1 MLRKPLGRGLGA
13 LIESIGDDDRNGA
26 DSGTGAPVCLTVA
39 VERIAPS
46 PYQPRK
52 HFDPERLEE
61 LARAIE
67 SQGVIEPLVVRPLA
81 NGDAA
86 NPMYELIAGERRLRA
101 AKSAGLT
108 AVPVVVREVDERA
121 ALEISLVE
129 NLAREE
135 LNPIEEARAFV
146 QLSNEFSLSHEQIA
160 GRIGKSRPYVSN
172 IVRLLDLP
180 APVIQMI
187 ESGELTPGQARPLLS
202 MAGAE
207 AQIAAAHKIVAAGIS
222 ARGAEQMAGAARKPG
237 RTTARSLASAARDA
251 NLQALIDTLQRA
263 LKRKVRVIARRG
275 NTPGRIEIEYYDDQD
290 LTALASML
298 SGQSLARSAH
308 LS

>member
-1 MLRKPLGRGLGA
+1 MFRKPLGRGLGA
-13 LIESIGDDDRNGA
+13 LIESTNDEERNGA
-26 DSGTGAPVCLTVA
+26 DKGAGAPVCLTVA

-52 HFDPERLEE
+52 RFDPERLHE
-61 LARAIE
+61 LTRAIE

-86 NPMYELIAGERRLRA
+86 SPMYELIAGERRLRA
-101 AKSAGLT
+101 AKNAGLT

-146 QLSNEFSLSHEQIA
+146 QLCSEFSLSHEQIA
-160 GRIGKSRPYVSN
+160 ARIGKSRPYVSN

-187 ESGELTPGQARPLLS
+187 EAGELTPGQARPLLS
-202 MAGAE
+202 LAGAE
-207 AQIAAAHKIVAAGIS
+207 AQIAAARKIVAAGIS
-222 ARGAEQMAGAARKPG
+222 ARGAEQMVGAARKPS
-237 RTTARSLASAARDA
+237 RTTARATASAARDA
-251 NLQALIDTLQRA
+251 NLQALIDALQRA
-263 LKRKVRVIARRG
+263 LKRKVRIIARRG
-275 NTPGRIEIEYYDDQD
+275 GTPGRIEIEYYDDQD
-290 LTALASML
+290 LNALASML
-298 SGQSLARSAH
+298 TGQDNARSAH
-308 LS
+308 L

>member
-13 LIESIGDDDRNGA
+13 LIESTSEEERNGA
-26 DSGTGAPVCLTVA
+26 DGGTGAPVCLMVA

-52 HFDPERLEE
+52 HFDPDRLQE
-61 LARAIE
+61 LTRAIE
-67 SQGVIEPLVVRPLA
+67 SQGVIEPLVVRPLT
-81 NGDAA
+81 NGDAES
-86 NPMYELIAGERRLRA
+86 PMYELIAGERRLRA
-101 AKSAGLT
+101 AKNAGLT

-146 QLSNEFSLSHEQIA
+146 QLSSEFSLSHEQIA

-187 ESGELTPGQARPLLS
+187 EANELTPGQARPLLS
-202 MAGAE
+202 LVGAE
-207 AQIAAAHKIVAAGIS
+207 AQIAAARKIAAAGIS
-222 ARGAEQMAGAARKPG
+222 ARGAEQMVGAVRKPA
-237 RTTARSLASAARDA
+237 RMTARRVASAARDA

-263 LKRKVRVIARRG
+263 LKRKVRIIARRG
-275 NTPGRIEIEYYDDQD
+275 GAPGRIEIEYYDDQD

-298 SGQSLARSAH
+298 TGQGASRSAH
-308 LS
+308 L

>member
-13 LIESIGDDDRNGA
+13 LIESTSEEERNGA
-26 DSGTGAPVCLTVA
+26 DGGTGAPVCLMVA
-39 VERIAPS
+39 VGRIAPS

-52 HFDPERLEE
+52 HFDPDRLQE
-61 LARAIE
+61 LTRAIE

-81 NGDAA
+81 NGDAES
-86 NPMYELIAGERRLRA
+86 PMYELIAGERRLRA
-101 AKSAGLT
+101 AKNAGLT

-187 ESGELTPGQARPLLS
+187 EANELTPGQARPLLS
-202 MAGAE
+202 LAGAE
-207 AQIAAAHKIVAAGIS
+207 AQIAAARKIAAAGIS
-222 ARGAEQMAGAARKPG
+222 ARGAEQMVGAVRKPA
-237 RTTARSLASAARDA
+237 RMTAHGVASAARDA

-263 LKRKVRVIARRG
+263 LKRKVRIVSRRG
-275 NTPGRIEIEYYDDQD
+275 GAPGRIEIEYYDDQD
-290 LTALASML
+290 LTALASIL
-298 SGQSLARSAH
+298 SGQGASRSAH
-308 LS
+308 L